1 MDSLTRNQLVW
12 LDPVAWAQIE
22 MRIWDVQ
29 AQAILMHW
37 RAQRLPLVVCR
48 QRLQTPPDQL
58 CVGLP
63 APKQWSRRRL
73 ALTVRLDHLTK
84 CEEFPV
90 LSQVAQT
97 HQWGAAALE
106 LSAALTALGVQAHV
120 YGSHGWQW
128 LTGLAYPHEASDLD
142 LSVAVNS
149 LEVASQVVKQLA
161 STAFDCRIDGEI
173 VFPQGQAIAWRELQ
187 QLLQGQTSQ
196 VLVKDLHTIRL
207 ADLAEVRHLGS
218 ITPVVKPEAALFC
231 S

>member
-22 MRIWDVQ
+22 TRIWDEQ
-29 AQAILMHW
+29 AQAILVHW
-37 RAQRLPLVVCR
+37 RTHRLPLVVCR
-48 QRLQTPPDQL
+48 QRPQTPPDQL
-58 CVGLP
+58 CAGLP
-63 APKQWSRRRL
+63 APKQWSWRRL
-73 ALTVRLDHLTK
+73 ALTVSVDHLRK
-84 CEEFPV
+84 CEEFP
-90 LSQVAQT
+90 LLFQVAQA

-106 LSAALTALGVQAHV
+106 LSAALAALGVQAHV

-128 LTGLAYPHEASDLD
+128 LTGLAYLHAASDLD

-161 STAFDCRIDGEI
+161 GTALDCHIDGEI

-196 VLVKDLHTIRL
+196 VLVKDLYTIRL
-207 ADLAEVRHLGS
+207 ADLAEVRRLGS
-218 ITPVVKPEAALFC
+218 ITPVVKPEAVQFC